1 MPVNQIRSRQR
12 DYQLLK
18 MLFLYVVSHLICT
31 IPFSVSL
38 LVVVYELPTPSA
50 TATLLFLLSLLL
62 FNINFATSFYIY
74 TLGTP
79 FYRQELCSL
88 IKGTYNRIS
97 RMIHRHRNQ
106 PILQSTGNPHVKR
119 R

>member
-31 IPFSVSL
+31 IPFSISL
-38 LVVVYELPTPSA
+38 LIVVYELPTPSA
-50 TATLLFLLSLLL
+50 SSILLFRLFVLL

-88 IKGTYNRIS
+88 IKNTHNRIS
-97 RMIHRHRNQ
+97 RMIHRNRNQ
-106 PILQSTGNPHVKR
+106 PILQSTGNPHVR
-119 R
+119 RR